1 MKYLLIP
8 LYKDTILH
16 KAHSITLQA
25 PPSSELEERLEAAL
39 EAGTLIE
46 FDNIMYFVDEEI
58 GVENESN

>member
-16 KAHSITLQA
+16 KAHSMTLQA
-25 PPSSELEERLEAAL
+25 PPESKLEKQLEDAL

-46 FDNIMYFVDEEI
+46 FNGVKYFVDEEI
-58 GVENESN
+58 GVENEI